1 MKDIMRKHLWPAA
14 LVAALAVVG
23 MLAAFVV
30 LTGPQR
36 GTAEAQGICD
46 TASGAALRSLIQAG
60 ICQASTATPA
70 PTTGAGGGAPD
81 PVAPGQPGATAAPGA
96 TTPAA
101 NVCTDATGE
110 ALRVLIQAGICMAPT
125 ATPLPT
131 ATATPAPTAGP
142 TPTPTPTPQPPP
154 NTNVADSITTDSTS
168 AGAGI
173 KVTLKIGNLPMNM
186 RAGSSVVLYLED
198 DFQVPDSI
206 ARNTV
211 YFTVTNQELKATGEG
226 GRVYATDPIEID
238 EDDYYSGDDD
248 TSIRV
253 YLPDFNTGDDYDGFQ
268 GPNRDQTLT
277 LVITEAGGIKNPTEA
292 HDNDNDYVDG
302 YKAGYDVLAVGENIE
317 GTPPAANNVDNLI
330 VKAKISLSDEDN
342 TRGYGL
348 TVTGSGFNNGTSA
361 AVHVLAD
368 DNSNPDLAALLVSD
382 QRSLCRLIVRDGH
395 RAGIATVEST
405 DKVAVEFDVTVPV
418 FKPGNVNY
426 LCMVDGEGRLP
437 FDDVEQFKL
446 EPSIRVSPTAA
457 NAGEKIN
464 VFAQDFS
471 GTDGLKCLKIASQPV
486 YYSGRAADAAGD
498 GCVVAEGNSVDNLKT
513 ANISR
518 DGSAAISFD
527 LPGSISGSALEG
539 TVRIDATWGSVTEDA
554 KVTVSGSILRLS
566 QAEVRANES
575 ITIQGDGFG
584 DEYVEAAKI
593 TIDGVAL
600 LVDEDSLTN
609 GRVTVSNAG
618 QFVATVAV
626 WPEDT
631 SDTSETANN
640 PALIAG
646 THTIRVEDKDGF
658 FGTAT
663 LIIKE
668 PSMTITPDV
677 LGPRDYITI
686 TGTDWP
692 VDNADGG
699 SNTNVEVTVD
709 DDSRADRLYSVIPDA
724 TGRFSVR
731 HQVSRNVGIPST
743 NQIRAT
749 YGTGGDIVK
758 VASFKVPAATI
769 EITPTEGKPGD
780 EVTMT
785 VEGMKVYSEVAG
797 ISIGGADV
805 RGGRS
810 FRTDR
815 DGNVTAEGLV
825 IPGLDPGTYSVEMS
839 VGAEGE
845 QTVAIGSLTVLK
857 EGDAEGAVSDLPGAL
872 DELGDNLVSVFHF
885 ENVGKDWLFYH
896 PGEEFADFNT
906 LSGMVDGAVY
916 WILVK
921 ETVDEVVLNGR
932 PRTLSC
938 SGDNCWSTIPW

>member
-46 TASGAALRSLIQAG
+46 GATGGILASLQQIGLCG
-60 ICQASTATPA
+60 GTGGTTTPA
-70 PTTGAGGGAPD
+70 PTTGGSGPSSPGSPGSPAPTAPAGGQDVCA
-81 PVAPGQPGATAAPGA
+81 GATPQQLA
-96 TTPAA
+96 
-101 NVCTDATGE
+101 
-110 ALRVLIQAGICMAPT
+110 ALRQAGLCQPT
-125 ATPLPT
+125 ATPPPT
-131 ATATPAPTAGP
+131 ATPTPVPPTATVGP
-142 TPTPTPTPQPPP
+142 TPTPRPTAAPPQDLD
-154 NTNVADSITTDSTS
+154 VADSITTDSTS
-168 AGAGI
+168 AGAGV

-198 DFQVPDSI
+198 DFTVEGGSI
-206 ARNTV
+206 PRNTV
-211 YFTVTNQELKATGEG
+211 YFTVTNNPEKATGEG
-226 GRVYATDPIEID
+226 GRVYATDPIEIE
-238 EDDYYSGDDD
+238 EDDYYGGDDD

-253 YLPDFNTGDDYDGFQ
+253 YLPDFNTGDEYDGFQ
-268 GPNRDQTLT
+268 GPNRNQTLT
-277 LVITEAGGIKNPTEA
+277 MVIAEAGGIKNPTEA
-292 HDNDNDYVDG
+292 HDNENDYVAG
-302 YKAGYDVLAVGENIE
+302 YKAGYDVLAVGGDVK
-317 GTPPAANNVDNLI
+317 GTPPAANDVEDLI

-368 DNSNPDLAALLVSD
+368 DSSNPDLAALLASD
-382 QRSLCRLIVRDGH
+382 EKSLCRLIVRDGH

-405 DKVAVEFDVTVPV
+405 DKVAVEFDVTVPI

-426 LCMVDGEGRLP
+426 LCVVDGEGRLS

-457 NAGEKIN
+457 SAGDKIN
-464 VFAQDFS
+464 VFAQDFIGA
-471 GTDGLKCLKIASQPV
+471 GTLNCLKIASQPV
-486 YYSGRAADAAGD
+486 YYSGNAVLAANK
-498 GCVVAEGNSVDNLKT
+498 CEVASGNSVRQSLKT
-513 ANISR
+513 AAISR

-539 TVRIDATWGSVTEDA
+539 TVRIDATWGTVTEDA

-600 LVDEDSLTN
+600 LVDDDSKN
-609 GRVTVSNAG
+609 SQDQVTVSNAG

-626 WPEDT
+626 WPQDT
-631 SDTSETANN
+631 SPGADN

-658 FGTAT
+658 FGIAT

-668 PSMTITPDV
+668 PSMTITPDT
-677 LGPRDYITI
+677 LGPRDYVTI

-709 DDSRADRLYSVIPDA
+709 DDESP
-724 TGRFSVR
+724 
-731 HQVSRNVGIPST
+731 
-743 NQIRAT
+743 
-749 YGTGGDIVK
+749 
-758 VASFKVPAATI
+758 
-769 EITPTEGKPGD
+769 
-780 EVTMT
+780 
-785 VEGMKVYSEVAG
+785 
-797 ISIGGADV
+797 
-805 RGGRS
+805 
-810 FRTDR
+810 
-815 DGNVTAEGLV
+815 
-825 IPGLDPGTYSVEMS
+825 
-839 VGAEGE
+839 
-845 QTVAIGSLTVLK
+845 
-857 EGDAEGAVSDLPGAL
+857 
-872 DELGDNLVSVFHF
+872 
-885 ENVGKDWLFYH
+885 
-896 PGEEFADFNT
+896 
-906 LSGMVDGAVY
+906 
-916 WILVK
+916 
-921 ETVDEVVLNGR
+921 
-932 PRTLSC
+932 
-938 SGDNCWSTIPW
+938 